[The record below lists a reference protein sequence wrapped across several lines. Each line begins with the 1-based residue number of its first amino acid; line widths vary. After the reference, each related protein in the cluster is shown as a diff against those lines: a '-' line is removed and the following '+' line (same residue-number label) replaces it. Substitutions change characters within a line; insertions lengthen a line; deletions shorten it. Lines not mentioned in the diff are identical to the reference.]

1 MKGGAAGTWATQKI
15 QQILSPSETPMTMD
29 EFETEVDLVFADP
42 NREATSHQKLSN
54 LRQGA
59 NSVDE
64 LIQQFEIHGPT
75 SRLGDVG
82 LVHHFKQALNS
93 RLRENIYRLRPMPRT
108 WAEWKREASILDNQ
122 WRRFNATRPQ
132 AATPKSS
139 ATAPTHSVAPPS
151 PSPSS
156 VRAPPAP
163 PTSKSATEP
172 QPMDLDRTKS
182 KNPRIC
188 YNCNKPG
195 HIARNCPEPRAHRV
209 RSADPLSPETIRAI
223 VEAVKIAVGGDAT
236 KGEGAPGDVEPA
248 SSETQESQD
257 F

>member
-1 MKGGAAGTWATQKI
+1 M
-15 QQILSPSETPMTMD
+15 
-29 EFETEVDLVFADP
+29 
-42 NREATSHQKLSN
+42 
-54 LRQGA
+54 
-59 NSVDE
+59 DE

-75 SRLGDVG
+75 SRLGDVR
-82 LVHHFKQALNS
+82 LVHHFEQVLNS

-139 ATAPTHSVAPPS
+139 ATAPTCSVAPPS
-151 PSPSS
+151 SSPSS

-172 QPMDLDRTKS
+172 QPMDLDRMKS
-182 KNPRIC
+182 KNSRIC

-195 HIARNCPEPRAHRV
+195 HIARNCPEPCVHQV
-209 RSADPLSPETIRAI
+209 RSADPLSLETIQAI
-223 VEAVKIAVGGDAT
+223 MEAVKIAVGGDAT
-236 KGEGAPGDVEPA
+236 KGEGAPGNVEPA
-248 SSETQESQD
+248 SSEAQESQH